1 MDIII
6 KKNSFDTNKIRFK
19 YGKKCIKII
28 YDLNYVLMI
37 GLTFKIVPLKVIE
50 NDKILFIY
58 LNDSQELTIFQKI
71 DEFFRGNFND
81 YISFLHNNVIK
92 VKKHNYKNDKD
103 DKNVYITINN
113 LKKINDQLKVQIFS
127 L

>member
-6 KKNSFDTNKIRFK
+6 KKNAFDTNKIRFK

-28 YDLNYVLMI
+28 YDLNYILMI
-37 GLTFKIVPLKVIE
+37 GLTFRIVPSKVIE

-58 LNDSQELTIFQKI
+58 LQNSPELTILQKI
-71 DEFFRGNFND
+71 DEFFNKKFND
-81 YISFLHNNVIK
+81 YISFLHNNIIK
-92 VKKHNYKNDKD
+92 VKKHNYKNDED
-103 DKNVYITINN
+103 VYITINN

>member
-6 KKNSFDTNKIRFK
+6 KNNIFDTTKIRFK
-19 YGKKCIKII
+19 YGKKCIKLI
-28 YDLNYVLMI
+28 YDLNYILMI

-58 LNDSQELTIFQKI
+58 LNDSKELSMFQEI
-71 DEFFRGNFND
+71 DKFFKNKFRD
-81 YISFLHNNVIK
+81 YISFLHNNIIK
-92 VKKHNYKNDKD
+92 VKKHNYTNGKD
-103 DKNVYITINN
+103 IYVTINN
-113 LKKINDQLKVQIFS
+113 LKKINNELKVQIFS

>member
-6 KKNSFDTNKIRFK
+6 KNNIFDTTKIRFK
-19 YGKKCIKII
+19 YGKKCIKLI
-28 YDLNYVLMI
+28 YDLNYILMI

-58 LNDSQELTIFQKI
+58 LNDGKELSIFQKI
-71 DEFFRGNFND
+71 DEIFKNKFSN
-81 YISFLHNNVIK
+81 YTSFLHNNIIK
-92 VKKHNYKNDKD
+92 VKKHNYINGK
-103 DKNVYITINN
+103 YIYVTINN
-113 LKKINDQLKVQIFS
+113 LKKINNELKVQIFS

>member
-1 MDIII
+1 MNLI
-6 KKNSFDTNKIRFK
+6 
-19 YGKKCIKII
+19 YII
-28 YDLNYVLMI
+28 YSSWI
-37 GLTFKIVPLKVIE
+37 
-50 NDKILFIY
+50 FIY

-71 DEFFRGNFND
+71 DEFFKDNFND
-81 YISFLHNNVIK
+81 YISFLHNNVIR

-103 DKNVYITINN
+103 VYITINN

>member
-1 MDIII
+1 
-6 KKNSFDTNKIRFK
+6 
-19 YGKKCIKII
+19 
-28 YDLNYVLMI
+28 MI

-71 DEFFRGNFND
+71 DEFFKDNFND
-81 YISFLHNNVIK
+81 YISFLHNNVIR

-103 DKNVYITINN
+103 VYITINN